1 MSNKSNNKHEPSYRW
16 TMKHQ
21 HFTLTII
28 FLLTHFNIFGQTGV
42 IKGHVYDRLEKRG
55 LAYANVLLVNTN
67 IGTATDFDGN
77 FKIDSIPNGIY
88 DLRINYV
95 IYGDTIFRGL
105 TVTADTIL
113 TVNLKFPPPCKY
125 DKVRRNNH
133 CPICGKKDK
142 VIPVVYG
149 YPIGKLD
156 KKTII
161 MQDVKLPIA
170 ILIGIAKEI
179 NICFKQ

>member
-1 MSNKSNNKHEPSYRW
+1 MSNKSKHKYEPNYRW
-16 TMKHQ
+16 TWKHQ
-21 HFTLTII
+21 HFILTLI
-28 FLLTHFNIFGQTGV
+28 FLITHLTIFGQTGV
-42 IKGHVYDRLEKRG
+42 IQGHVYDRLEKRG

-77 FKIDSIPNGIY
+77 FKIDSIPIGTY
-88 DLRINYV
+88 DLKINYI
-95 IYGDTIFRGL
+95 IYGDTILRGL
-105 TVTADTIL
+105 TITSDTII

-125 DKVRRNNH
+125 DKVRKNNH

-156 KKTII
+156 KKHYYY
-161 MQDVKLPIA
+161 A
-170 ILIGIAKEI
+170 GCEI
-179 NICFKQ
+179 TYCDPDWYCKRDKHLF